1 MKKIL
6 PTLFVLVSALTL
18 SAQQKV
24 DVREMAD
31 KVISKA
37 LEGIDPGQYQGSVFN
52 ASLTEYAL
60 ASGDKVHLDRVKAVL
75 DLYKD
80 KKVSMAQTSNF
91 IGYR

>member
-1 MKKIL
+1 MKKTIIC
-6 PTLFVLVSALTL
+6 VIAAVIAVNL

-60 ASGDKVHLDRVKAVL
+60 ASGDK
-75 DLYKD
+75 
-80 KKVSMAQTSNF
+80 S
-91 IGYR
+91 IG